1 MIVTI
6 AAGTQPN
13 LSWNPLEQM
22 EAMTAYIVAVSLG
35 DTPRGTIEYSTIFAV
50 GMLLFIVTLVMNIL
64 AQYLLARFREVYD

>member
-1 MIVTI
+1 
-6 AAGTQPN
+6 
-13 LSWNPLEQM
+13 
-22 EAMTAYIVAVSLG
+22 MTAYIVAVSLG